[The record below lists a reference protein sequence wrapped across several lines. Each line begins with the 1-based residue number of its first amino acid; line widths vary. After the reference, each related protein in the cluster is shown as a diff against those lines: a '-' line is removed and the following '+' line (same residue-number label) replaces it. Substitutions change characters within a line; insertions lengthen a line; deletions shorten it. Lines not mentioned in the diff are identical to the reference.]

1 MKREA
6 RAVMLVLVGAAMLH
20 LSLLTDAYV
29 RYVRTSMRP
38 YLIASG
44 SVLLL
49 LGLARTVTAVRALMY
64 ESAQERAGRDGRTGR
79 GKRGRRA
86 KPRRAPEAHDHAHED
101 GDDGHGH
108 DARGPRIAWLLALPV
123 LTILL
128 VAPPA
133 LGAYTAQHSSDS
145 VAKPATADSGFPK
158 LPAGNPLVLSI
169 ADFEVRAVWDT
180 GHSLKGRTVQLTG
193 FAVHGADG
201 GWYLSRLTITCCA
214 ADAVTYKV
222 EIHGI
227 AAPPQGSWVKVT
239 GVWLPNGQTGR
250 NSAVPALDATAAT
263 GIPVPHNPYD

>member
-1 MKREA
+1 VKREA

-38 YLIASG
+38 YLIAAG
-44 SVLLL
+44 AVLLL
-49 LGLARTVTAVRALMY
+49 LGLARTVTAVRALLH
-64 ESAQERAGRDGRTGR
+64 ESALERSERDGGGRPGR

-86 KPRRAPEAHDHAHED
+86 KPRHVPEAHGHGGE
-101 GDDGHGH
+101 DDGHGH
-108 DARGPRIAWLLALPV
+108 DPRGPRIAWLLALPV

-128 VAPPA
+128 VSPPA
-133 LGAYTAQHSSDS
+133 LGAYTAQHSADA
-145 VAKPATADSGFPK
+145 VAKPTTADTGFPALAK
-158 LPAGNPLVLSI
+158 GDPLVLPI

-180 GHSLKGRTVQLTG
+180 KQSLKGRTVQLTG
-193 FAVHGADG
+193 FAVHGAKG

-222 EIHGI
+222 EVQGV

-250 NSAVPALDATAAT
+250 EGAVPALSASVVT
-263 GIPVPHNPYD
+263 GIATPHNPYE